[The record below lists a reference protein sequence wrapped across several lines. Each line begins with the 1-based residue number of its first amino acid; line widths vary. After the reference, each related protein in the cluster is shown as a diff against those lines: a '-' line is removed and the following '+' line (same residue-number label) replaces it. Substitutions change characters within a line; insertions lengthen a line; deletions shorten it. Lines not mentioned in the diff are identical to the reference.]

1 MTKKHFER
9 MAAIVRSILAGEWTH
24 DCPPWAREDTQSP
37 DYVQAVQIAEVLIML
52 ASEDNP
58 RFDTDRF
65 LIACGLKAK
74 PTKGL
79 QCQTCGH
86 AITSTQSRLSKA
98 RGSTALAEC
107 KDCVTAT
114 LTQARSEAYQPK
126 TGQRCG
132 CRRGQERDNC
142 PACEGT
148 GQQIDFAAIRAR
160 NGRP

>member
-1 MTKKHFER
+1 LTKKHFER

-74 PTKGL
+74 PTQRTAMSDVRPRYHVDGEAMGL
-79 QCQTCGH
+79 
-86 AITSTQSRLSKA
+86 
-98 RGSTALAEC
+98 
-107 KDCVTAT
+107 
-114 LTQARSEAYQPK
+114 
-126 TGQRCG
+126 
-132 CRRGQERDNC
+132 
-142 PACEGT
+142 
-148 GQQIDFAAIRAR
+148 
-160 NGRP
+160 GR